1 MQPHLLV
8 MLAVIGEATLVVIA
22 VVWARLRDISIL
34 SGSVVLGVTV
44 GLFAASVL
52 GLANWYL
59 LRRAPDVAGI
69 AAIRRLYQ
77 KSLKPVFGRISIL
90 DVMIIS
96 VAAGLGEELL
106 FRGVLQPEW
115 GLLPASLIFGLLHM
129 GGSGTLAF
137 GCWVAVMGGAL
148 GSLATWTDGLLA
160 PIIAH
165 TAYDAAALTYIRWDF
180 RRAES

>member
-1 MQPHLLV
+1 MRPHLLV

-59 LRRAPDVAGI
+59 LCRAPDVAGI
-69 AAIRRLYQ
+69 VAIRRLYQ
-77 KSLKPVFGRISIL
+77 RSLKPVFGRISRW

-96 VAAGLGEELL
+96 VAAGVGEELL

-115 GLLPASLIFGLLHM
+115 GLVPASLIFGVLHM
-129 GGSGTLAF
+129 GGSGTLVF
-137 GCWVAVMGGAL
+137 GFWVAIMGGAL

-180 RRAES
+180 RRVES